1 MLLTVDVGN
10 SAAAAAV
17 FRQKAIVFRGRLPTP
32 RTWPGRFPPSLL
44 PAAVA
49 KQVTAAIA
57 SSVVPR
63 LDRGLSA
70 SIEKA
75 CRLRPVFLT
84 PRTNTGIPL
93 RIDRPAELGAD
104 RIADCAGALA
114 FFPPPLIVIDSGTAI
129 TFDLLNPEGEYCGGC
144 ILPGV
149 GIAIRSL
156 ADNTAKLKRIAFSVP
171 DSPVGTN
178 TADSI
183 RAGIFFGYVGALR
196 HLIGCY
202 RKILGPGTRV
212 VATGGLVNHFQGRVP
227 EIDAFVPDLI
237 FHGLRLI
244 HGRLDRAAGRLPG
257 RGG

>member
-17 FRQKAIVFRGRLPTP
+17 FRQKTIVFRGRVPTP
-32 RTWPGRFPPSLL
+32 RAWPGRFPPSLL
-44 PAAVA
+44 PVAVA
-49 KQVTAAIA
+49 MQVTAAIV

-63 LDRGLSA
+63 LDRALGA
-70 SIEKA
+70 SIERA

-84 PRTNTGIPL
+84 PRANTGIPL
-93 RIDRPAELGAD
+93 RIDRPSELGAD

-114 FFPPPLIVIDSGTAI
+114 FFPPPLIVIDSGTAT
-129 TFDLLNPEGEYCGGC
+129 TFDLLNRAGEYCGGC

-156 ADNTAKLKRIAFSVP
+156 ADNTAKLKRVAFSVP
-171 DSPVGTN
+171 GSPVGTN

-202 RKILGPGTRV
+202 RKILGPATKV

-227 EIDAFVPDLI
+227 GIDVFEPDLI
-237 FHGLRLI
+237 FHGLRRI
-244 HGRLDRAAGRLPG
+244 HERLSGAAVRAPS
-257 RGG
+257 